1 MGTSKNGQPPFSP
14 SDVQKTPTSQ
24 TDFGSGGRNIA
35 PSQGYPAIGVLLY
48 ALLQRI
54 GTPVAN
60 TAALA
65 ATVQNDRADGM
76 MVVTLDTYTIWLW
89 QDQSSAAVST
99 TVIEPTD
106 AASRPAPNAGLG
118 RWVAYDGTLV

>member
-1 MGTSKNGQPPFSP
+1 MGTSKYGQPPFSP
-14 SDVQKTPTSQ
+14 SDVQKTPTS
-24 TDFGSGGRNIA
+24 TPDFGSGGRSIA
-35 PSQGYPAIGVLLY
+35 PNQGYPAVGPILY

-60 TAALA
+60 TTALA

-76 MVVTLDTYTIWLW
+76 ITVTLDTYTIWIW
-89 QDQSSAAVST
+89 QDQSSASPST

-106 AASRPAPNAGLG
+106 AASRPSPNAGLG